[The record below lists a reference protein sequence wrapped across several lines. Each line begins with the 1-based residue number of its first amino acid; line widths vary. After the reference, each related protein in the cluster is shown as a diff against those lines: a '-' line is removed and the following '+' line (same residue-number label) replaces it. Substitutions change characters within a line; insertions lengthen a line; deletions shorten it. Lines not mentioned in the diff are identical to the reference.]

1 LLRRLRARLFGHDAT
16 PGQKAIDRRVD
27 EDVRAR
33 TRDLERECRH
43 VRSLNQV
50 LFTLVSNQP
59 LNDVLEEV
67 ARMTA
72 AYAEGTHVAILL
84 RDSPNSD
91 DKWRLAAAPLVRI
104 PWVTA
109 LAAPHAIPFELWKA
123 TATAGDPMHDPAWRQ
138 FAQAVAGTLPLT
150 IRSHSVGPA
159 GAHSGLILSFHSEP
173 VAAAEVS
180 KALESAARLAQLA
193 IEHARDYEELHFRA
207 HHDAMTS
214 LPNRTELM
222 QRLDRELVKARL
234 HQQKFA
240 VMFIDLDGF
249 KQINDQMSHR
259 FGDLL
264 LCEIAGRM
272 QKVLPA
278 PATAARVG
286 GDEFNL
292 VLPEVTSPAAEEV
305 ASNLLAAI
313 RQPFA
318 AEGFTVMPTAS
329 IGIAAF
335 PRDGATADQLLKRA
349 DIALYRAK
357 QAGRDRAVAF
367 AELRAEPR
375 NGPDI
380 VTQLRLAF
388 EVGGFE
394 VHYQPRVTADGKL
407 AGVEALVR
415 LNHPEHGLLQP
426 AGFLPA
432 AAQSGLLVP
441 LGNWVMNEVCR
452 QIAWWRAHGCGS
464 VPVSVNVSPVELESP
479 DFAASIQDCLA
490 RHNVPGCNIEIEIA
504 EDTLIAAGGETI
516 RQLRVLQAA
525 GVRIAIGE
533 YGASHA
539 SLSFL
544 HQFSVNA
551 VKLDSRFV
559 QTLETSATARRTA
572 AGLVSDALGL
582 GLNVV
587 AEGVETEA
595 QRSAL
600 VVAGCPQMQGYLF
613 ARPRPAGELL
623 DLLLYSAEGRGR
635 SAWVNLH
642 LLGSATARDAFNKDS
657 AALV

>member
-1 LLRRLRARLFGHDAT
+1 
-16 PGQKAIDRRVD
+16 
-27 EDVRAR
+27 
-33 TRDLERECRH
+33 
-43 VRSLNQV
+43 LNQV

-72 AYAEGTHVAILL
+72 ACTEGAQVAILL
-84 RDSPNSD
+84 RDGPNSD

-104 PWVTA
+104 PLVTA

-123 TATAGDPMHDPAWRQ
+123 TATAADPLHDPAWRQ
-138 FAQAVAGTLPLT
+138 FAQAVQGLLPLT
-150 IRSHSVGPA
+150 IRSHSVGSA
-159 GAHSGLILSFHSEP
+159 GAPSGLILSFHSEP
-173 VAAAEVS
+173 VATAEVS
-180 KALESAARLAQLA
+180 MALESAARLTQLA

-249 KQINDQMSHR
+249 KQINDRMSHR

-264 LCEIAGRM
+264 LCEIAARM
-272 QKVLPA
+272 QRVLPA

-286 GDEFNL
+286 GDEFNV
-292 VLPEVTSPAAEEV
+292 VLPEITAPAAEEV
-305 ASNLLAAI
+305 AGHLLAAI
-313 RQPFA
+313 REPFA

-329 IGIAAF
+329 IGISAF

-367 AELRAEPR
+367 AELRGDSRA
-375 NGPDI
+375 GLDI
-380 VTQLRLAF
+380 ATQLRRAL
-388 EVGGFE
+388 EVGGLE
-394 VHYQPRVTADGKL
+394 VHYQPKVTADGKL

-415 LNHPEHGLLQP
+415 LNHPEHGLLRP

-452 QIAWWRAHGCGS
+452 QIAWWRAHNCGS
-464 VPVSVNVSPVELESP
+464 IPVSVNFSPAELDSP

-490 RHNVPGCNIEIEIA
+490 RHCVAGCDIEIEIA
-504 EDTLIAAGGETI
+504 ENSLIAAVGETI

-525 GVRIAIGE
+525 GVRLVICD
-533 YGASHA
+533 YGASHS
-539 SLSFL
+539 SLAFL

-551 VKLDSRFV
+551 IKLDAEFV
-559 QTLETSATARRTA
+559 KTLETSATARRTVA
-572 AGLVSDALGL
+572 ELISIAGGLGL
-582 GLNVV
+582 GVV

-600 VVAGCPQMQGYLF
+600 IVAGCPQMQGYLF
-613 ARPRPAGELL
+613 ARPKPACELV
-623 DLLLYSAEGRGR
+623 DLLRYSAGAQGR
-635 SAWVNLH
+635 SAWLNLH
-642 LLGSATARDAFNKDS
+642 LLGSAAARDAVDRDS
-657 AALV
+657 IALV